1 MIQYL
6 TLIIFLH
13 DRKKK
18 MNPKFNIYMVVEPV
32 WSEMGQTQKLN
43 NRHNTNSIYVIIL
56 NNK

>member
-13 DRKKK
+13 ERKKIQSVTLV
-18 MNPKFNIYMVVEPV
+18 FEPV

-43 NRHNTNSIYVIIL
+43 NRHKTKPLMS
-56 NNK
+56 